1 MEAVVREIQLLQMQ
15 VVRYQGKWYKIIPKP
30 YEPEKQTYEIS
41 WTLIKQPNLTKE
53 EAYRTWYQKQREIVK
68 VLYPSFRKDGD
79 SK

>member
-1 MEAVVREIQLLQMQ
+1 MEAVNREIQLLQMQ
-15 VVRYQGKWYKIIPKP
+15 VVRYQGKWYKIVPKP

-41 WTLIKQPNLTKE
+41 WNLIKQPNLAKE